1 MNLEHDIEEGL
12 IRHCS
17 PTLAALKTAALFT
30 VEQPSGSEL
39 SETLGR
45 WNVRLLK
52 KGVVM
57 IKLCERNNRALIYV
71 FRVKRLAGE
80 LACPRVR
87 SFLAENGY
95 DIGSRGVSGALS
107 ALRSRL
113 AAEDGF
119 PHEIGVFLGYPIDD
133 VIGFI
138 RNNGR
143 NCKACGCWK
152 VYCDECAAQKTFARF
167 RKCEDVYMR
176 LWKRGRSVIQLTV
189 TA

>member
-1 MNLEHDIEEGL
+1 MGLEHDIEEGL

-30 VEQPSGSEL
+30 VARTFGNEF

-57 IKLCERNNRALIYV
+57 IKLCERNGRALIYV
-71 FRVKRLAGE
+71 FRVNRLAGE
-80 LACPRVR
+80 LARPRIR

-107 ALRSRL
+107 SLRSRL
-113 AAEDGF
+113 AEEGGF

-143 NCKACGCWK
+143 NCKISGCWK
-152 VYCDECAAQKTFARF
+152 VYCDERAAQKTFARF

-176 LWKRGRSVIQLTV
+176 LWRCGRSVLQLTV